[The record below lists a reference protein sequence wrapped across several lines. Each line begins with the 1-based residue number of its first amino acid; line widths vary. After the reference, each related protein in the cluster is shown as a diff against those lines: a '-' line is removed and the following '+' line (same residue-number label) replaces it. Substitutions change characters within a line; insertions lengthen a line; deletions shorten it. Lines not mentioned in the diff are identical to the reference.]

1 MNKKE
6 HLLTILSEE
15 CAEIIK
21 DVSKTLRFGV
31 NDHYPGIC
39 KPTNI
44 ESVYHE
50 YNDLIAVVEMLN
62 NEGVMP
68 CNVDKLLIQAK
79 KDKVNKFLEYSRDM
93 GTLTD

>member
-1 MNKKE
+1 MNKRE

-31 NDHYPGIC
+31 DDHYPGIC

-44 ESVYHE
+44 ESVYRE
-50 YNDLIAVVEMLN
+50 FCDLTAVMEMLDKM
-62 NEGVMP
+62 GVI
-68 CNVDKLLIQAK
+68 CSVAQRDLVEEK
-79 KDKVNKFLEYSRDM
+79 KQRVLKYLEYSRDA